1 MRNDK
6 RHFIYSVIVIVYKSI
21 ENNGLRQYKII
32 FIQCKMEKQKYI
44 KFNTSG
50 GRVDVI
56 TPEIV

>member
-6 RHFIYSVIVIVYKSI
+6 RHFIYCVIIIVYKSI

-32 FIQCKMEKQKYI
+32 FIQCKKKKQKYI

-50 GRVDVI
+50 G
-56 TPEIV
+56 